1 MKHVVNP
8 APLPTPSPPAQGQR
22 ALAVDAAQ
30 HLAVVG
36 FGVLGWA
43 LGLAVWLAPS
53 LGAAVQWV
61 AVAMLVYSVGA
72 GLVWRGLKHHPFPR
86 LGTANRITLCRLASV
101 SIMAAWATAV
111 TCLGGNGTNS
121 AVPGSAWADWVL
133 VGVLVITASLDAID
147 GAAARRTGMSSDFG
161 ARFDM
166 ETDAAFILIMCVL
179 VWQMGVTGPWILV
192 AGGMRYAFVA
202 AAWVWPW
209 LSGPLPPSRRRQTVC
224 VVQVV
229 ALILALVPVTP
240 PLWALVLCA
249 GSLAALALSFVIDTR
264 HLFLRRPHL
273 SGAQHHAPTD

>member
-1 MKHVVNP
+1 MKHVLNSVS
-8 APLPTPSPPAQGQR
+8 LPTTSTPTEGQR

-36 FGVLGWA
+36 FVVLGLV
-43 LGLAVWLAPS
+43 LGLAGWLAPS
-53 LGAAVQWV
+53 FGEALQWV
-61 AVAMLVYSVGA
+61 SVAMLAYSMGA
-72 GLVWRGLKHHPFPR
+72 GLVWRGLKHHPFKR
-86 LGTANRITLCRLASV
+86 LGPANRITLCRFATV

-111 TCLGGNGTNS
+111 TSLSGSSTDNT
-121 AVPGSAWADWVL
+121 VPLSAWADWVV
-133 VGVLVITASLDAID
+133 VGVLAVTACLDAVD

-179 VWQMGVTGPWILV
+179 VWQTGVTGPWVLA

-202 AAWVWPW
+202 VSWVWPW

-229 ALILALVPVTP
+229 ILVLALVPVTP
-240 PLWALVLCA
+240 PFWALLLCA

-264 HLFLRRPHL
+264 HLFLRRTYH
-273 SGAQHHAPTD
+273 